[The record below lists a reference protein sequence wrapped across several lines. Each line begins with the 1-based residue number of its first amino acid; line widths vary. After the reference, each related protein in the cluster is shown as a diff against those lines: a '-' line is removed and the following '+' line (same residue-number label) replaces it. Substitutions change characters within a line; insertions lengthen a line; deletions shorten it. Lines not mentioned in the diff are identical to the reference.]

1 MTTTR
6 SSPLTISSKSFES
19 YAEATLKSQA
29 CAIPMMPL
37 ALATTFSAAEPRN
50 FSYRFPY
57 LTLEKDRLAV
67 TASLATTLAFRWRRS
82 SPNIAVCQ
90 PREQYLH
97 FIHPSISD
105 EEDMRL
111 SLVTLTEVHLPEVK
125 QLPSPMIG
133 PNFGCA
139 SNAHSLSITT
149 GFYSAKNKLD
159 DDGLD
164 FQYEDSR
171 PSSPDTL
178 HTPDKPFQRHGPSRY
193 IFEDGEQG
201 FAAGSKRGWLNF
213 SALIVIIL
221 SLLTAFVVW
230 PVWMHL
236 GQTQHTH
243 RLQLALSRQSGPFL
257 LSQLPTKSLG

>member
-1 MTTTR
+1 
-6 SSPLTISSKSFES
+6 
-19 YAEATLKSQA
+19 
-29 CAIPMMPL
+29 MPTK
-37 ALATTFSAAEPRN
+37 AATTVIN
-50 FSYRFPY
+50 FPISDTESF
-57 LTLEKDRLAV
+57 TSF
-67 TASLATTLAFRWRRS
+67 T
-82 SPNIAVCQ
+82 Q
-90 PREQYLH
+90 
-97 FIHPSISD
+97 SISD
-105 EEDMRL
+105 EEDKRL

-213 SALIVIIL
+213 SKP
-221 SLLTAFVVW
+221 T
-230 PVWMHL
+230 
-236 GQTQHTH
+236 
-243 RLQLALSRQSGPFL
+243 SRSFYL
-257 LSQLPTKSLG
+257 LSFFVRSTHYKCFLKVPSS

>member
-1 MTTTR
+1 
-6 SSPLTISSKSFES
+6 
-19 YAEATLKSQA
+19 
-29 CAIPMMPL
+29 MPTK
-37 ALATTFSAAEPRN
+37 AATTVIN
-50 FSYRFPY
+50 FPISDTESF
-57 LTLEKDRLAV
+57 TSF
-67 TASLATTLAFRWRRS
+67 T
-82 SPNIAVCQ
+82 Q
-90 PREQYLH
+90 
-97 FIHPSISD
+97 SISD